1 MSKSKRRLLYV
12 VHGLGRAGGERKLWE
27 LLSRLDKDRYKITI
41 CAVDK
46 SGPMERDFRSLGHPL
61 YIFPRRWRY
70 DPTLPFAVARLVQS
84 RRAELVQTTLFFADV
99 IGGLASCLVRP
110 KALVSWEVI
119 THPLNARREFMYW
132 ALRNRFDMVV
142 TVSDSIRKFVVEKRH
157 QNPRTV
163 TTIHYGVDLSHY
175 VPRPRTGSLD
185 RDLGVSGATIFGT
198 VAHFRKQKGHL
209 YLVEAIPRVIATHPQ
224 AHFVLVGVGPE
235 QERVKERVAQLGVES
250 HVHFLGL
257 REDVHQLLNEFDVF
271 VLPSL
276 WEGFPNVVLEAMAC
290 QKPVIATAV
299 EGTVELVVHG
309 ETGLLVQPADAD
321 RLAEAL
327 LTMLQERGLIVEF
340 GQAGRRRVEEHFT
353 IEHQVAA
360 FERLYDLLLEGR
372 AEEIAAAV
380 GSPRAQAGGTVHSHL
395 CGG

>member
-1 MSKSKRRLLYV
+1 MSKSKRRLLHV

-27 LLSRLDKDRYKITI
+27 LLSRLDKDRYEITI
-41 CAVDK
+41 CAVGK
-46 SGPMERDFRSLGHPL
+46 SGLMERDFRSLGHPL

-84 RRAELVQTTLFFADV
+84 CRAELVQTTLFFADI
-99 IGGLASCLVRP
+99 IGGVASYLARP

-119 THPLNARREFMYW
+119 THPLNKRREFMYW

-142 TVSDSIRKFVVEKRH
+142 TVSDSIRKFAVEKRH
-157 QNPRTV
+157 QNPRTI

-175 VPRPRTGSLD
+175 VPRPKTGSLA
-185 RDLGVSGATIFGT
+185 RDLGGPGATIFGT

-209 YLVEAIPRVIATHPQ
+209 YLVDAIPRVIATYPQ

-290 QKPVIATAV
+290 QKPVVATAV
-299 EGTVELVVHG
+299 EGTVELVIHG
-309 ETGLLVQPADAD
+309 ETGLLVPPADAD
-321 RLAEAL
+321 SLAEAL

-340 GQAGRRRVEEHFT
+340 GRAGRRRVEEHFT

-360 FERLYDLLLEGR
+360 FERLYDLVLEGR
-372 AEEIAAAV
+372 PEEVAAAV
-380 GSPRAQAGGTVHSHL
+380 ASPRAVVGGTVHSRL

>member
-1 MSKSKRRLLYV
+1 MSKSKRRLLHV

-27 LLSRLDKDRYKITI
+27 LLNRLDKDRYEIAI

-46 SGPMERDFRSLGHPL
+46 SGPLERDFRSLGHPL

-84 RRAELVQTTLFFADV
+84 CRAELVQTTLFFADI
-99 IGGLASCLVRP
+99 IGGVASYLARP

-119 THPLNARREFMYW
+119 THPLNKRRELMYW

-142 TVSDSIRKFVVEKRH
+142 TVSDSIRKFAVEKRH
-157 QNPRTV
+157 QNPRTI

-175 VPRPRTGSLD
+175 VPRPKTGSLA
-185 RDLGVSGATIFGT
+185 RDLGGPGATIFGT

-209 YLVEAIPRVIATHPQ
+209 YLVEAIPRVIATYPQ

-290 QKPVIATAV
+290 QKPVVATAV
-299 EGTVELVVHG
+299 EGTVELVIHG
-309 ETGLLVQPADAD
+309 ETGLLVPPADAD
-321 RLAEAL
+321 SLAEAL

-340 GQAGRRRVEEHFT
+340 GRAGRRRVEEHFT

-372 AEEIAAAV
+372 PEEVAAAV
-380 GSPRAQAGGTVHSHL
+380 ASPRAVVGGTVHSRL

>member
-1 MSKSKRRLLYV
+1 MSKAKRRLLHV
-12 VHGLGRAGGERKLWE
+12 VHGLGCAGGERKLWE
-27 LLSRLDKDRYKITI
+27 LLSRLDKDRYEITI

-70 DPTLPFAVARLVQS
+70 DPTLPLAVARLAQS
-84 RRAELVQTTLFFADV
+84 CRAELVQTTLFFADI
-99 IGGLASCLVRP
+99 IGGVASYLARP

-119 THPLNARREFMYW
+119 THPLNKRREFMYW
-132 ALRNRFDMVV
+132 ALRKRFDMVV
-142 TVSDSIRKFVVEKRH
+142 TVSDSIRKFVIEKRH
-157 QNPRTV
+157 QNPRAI

-175 VPRPRTGSLD
+175 VPRPKTGSLA
-185 RDLGVSGATIFGT
+185 RDLGVPGATIFGT

-209 YLVEAIPRVIATHPQ
+209 YLVEAIPRVIAAYPQ

-235 QERVKERVAQLGVES
+235 QERVRESVAQLGVES

-257 REDVHQLLNEFDVF
+257 REDVHQLLKEFDVF

-290 QKPVIATAV
+290 QKPVVATAV

-309 ETGLLVQPADAD
+309 ETGLLVEPADAD

-327 LTMLQERGLIVEF
+327 LTLLQDRALIVEF
-340 GQAGRRRVEEHFT
+340 GRAGRRRVEEHFT

-372 AEEIAAAV
+372 PEEVAAAL
-380 GSPRAQAGGTVHSHL
+380 GNPRAPAGGTVHSRL